1 MSAGAGRLGADAGD
15 LGVGDGHSCPTAQ
28 GTQALRS
35 RLCLTERV
43 WPHLPLNH
51 TVMQAK
57 PAPLGVT
64 RTLMTRGSAGA
75 NLHDKPITTHRLQTA
90 WQPAEGDESGRD
102 GISERCTRT
111 GSCECRRP
119 PRLPVSRT
127 VAELTA
133 GQADGSP
140 GRRRAWP
147 TAGRQHGTPS
157 AQVHFLARHSNVRNL
172 QGNDA
177 PESPLDTYYVC
188 RSMFDVLRL
197 ARPRPQAKA
206 HRHESGTRNLR
217 QHSSID
223 KPTLLNIERGTHDQH
238 RGHARL
244 HRHLDLVATG

>member
-127 VAELTA
+127 AAELTA

-140 GRRRAWP
+140 GRRRACLELP
-147 TAGRQHGTPS
+147 GRQHGMPS
-157 AQVHFLARHSNVRNL
+157 AQVHFLARHSNVRNP
-172 QGNDA
+172 QGNVVQK
-177 PESPLDTYYVC
+177 SPLDTYYVS
-188 RSMFDVLRL
+188 RSMFDVLKETSPR
-197 ARPRPQAKA
+197 RDQGTHREPRP
-206 HRHESGTRNLR
+206 GGLV
-217 QHSSID
+217 
-223 KPTLLNIERGTHDQH
+223 
-238 RGHARL
+238 
-244 HRHLDLVATG
+244 LDR